1 MTRNDIDLKKEFDN
15 SWEKQAGIPYE
26 RWLEVEVQMIEVRKE
41 EYAKLAEYMS
51 LEANKLAGKL
61 KRVFGVESSDGLL
74 PCPLCGKYPE
84 IQHDA
89 EGDKYGRPTGYL
101 VFCDGASH
109 SCTAGAFLT
118 KQEAI
123 DEWNKRIKGE

>member
-1 MTRNDIDLKKEFDN
+1 MTRNHIDLKNEFDN
-15 SWEKQAGIPYE
+15 SWEKQVGIPYE
-26 RWLEVEVQMIEVRKE
+26 RWLEAEVQRIEVTKE
-41 EYAKLAEYMS
+41 EYAKLAEHMS
-51 LEANKLAGKL
+51 LEANKLAWKL
-61 KRVFGVESSDGLL
+61 KRVFGVTSSDGLL

-89 EGDKYGRPTGYL
+89 EGDKYGRTTGYL

-123 DEWNKRIKGE
+123 NEWNKRIKGE

>member
-1 MTRNDIDLKKEFDN
+1 MSRKEAFEV
-15 SWEKQAGIPYE
+15 SYEKEAGFTYE
-26 RWLEVEVQMIEVRKE
+26 RWLENEIQKVENEKE
-41 EYAKLAEYMS
+41 EYAKLAEHMS

-61 KRVFGVESSDGLL
+61 KRVFGVKSSDGLL

-89 EGDKYGRPTGYL
+89 EGDKYGRSTGYL